1 MLKDITFSNYK
12 KDDIHG
18 AVLYPATMVAP
29 VQKIILDFLFKNTK
43 ITSVYDPFHGS
54 GTALYEA
61 ATLSNEV
68 ELYGCDINPL
78 ANLIT
83 KVKLQG
89 VSKSILKN
97 ISLLEKFIYEDN
109 KCGYSFKNIDKW
121 FRKDIKEN
129 LIKIRQSIIKIKN
142 KKDRLF
148 FWCILSTF
156 IRKYSNTRSETFKL
170 HIKKDDSITRIKDNL
185 IESYIVSLKHYA
197 PMFIGVSKKPILYKE
212 DVINN
217 LSRFKGESIDLL
229 ISSPPYGDNP
239 TTVTYGEFS
248 SLSLFWI
255 DKADLELEGWELNSY
270 AVIDTNSL
278 GKNRGY
284 VDITHEN
291 LKLINIF
298 LSKIRKEKQKKVL
311 NFFDD
316 YFK

>member
-1 MLKDITFSNYK
+1 
-12 KDDIHG
+12 
-18 AVLYPATMVAP
+18 
-29 VQKIILDFLFKNTK
+29 
-43 ITSVYDPFHGS
+43 
-54 GTALYEA
+54 
-61 ATLSNEV
+61 
-68 ELYGCDINPL
+68 
-78 ANLIT
+78 
-83 KVKLQG
+83 
-89 VSKSILKN
+89 
-97 ISLLEKFIYEDN
+97 
-109 KCGYSFKNIDKW
+109 
-121 FRKDIKEN
+121 
-129 LIKIRQSIIKIKN
+129 
-142 KKDRLF
+142 
-148 FWCILSTF
+148 
-156 IRKYSNTRSETFKL
+156 
-170 HIKKDDSITRIKDNL
+170 
-185 IESYIVSLKHYA
+185 
-197 PMFIGVSKKPILYKE
+197 MFIGVSKKPILYKE

-316 YFK
+316 YFKFLDGISRITKKYIV